1 MMLEAAPSADLHRV
15 PRGSTFWR
23 LADQIGQHWL
33 PLATAAPVLLLV
45 PFLIVFTLYMTFV
58 QGLPIEPGY
67 TLRHWLEVTRP
78 YVLFTVI
85 PNTLIVACGS
95 VLISLGFG
103 VPLSWFIN
111 RTRMP
116 LRSFAVVCIGLVI
129 IVPGFVQAMA
139 WQMLVNPTSGIFN
152 KSLEYLTGRTVA
164 ITVNSLL
171 GMAWVLGLALA
182 PAVFFMLSGAMKS
195 LNSELSEAAAV
206 ARISTIRTL
215 MQIELP
221 LLWPAILG
229 AGLYTFM
236 TAIAIFEVPA
246 MLGGGGGK
254 LGVLSTEVFYAVQPV
269 TPVPQID
276 YGAAGVYGSLIML
289 PSFFAMYFY
298 LRALGKFHGYAVVTG
313 RGYSSRPTDLGRAKY
328 VGIGF
333 LWLYLLLALGL
344 PLLVL
349 IWGSLQLN
357 FRPPSAEAL
366 SNLSL
371 RNFSQFF
378 PAIGGWRPLLNTI
391 ILMAGVSLVVMVI
404 SFMISWLVIRTKLS
418 FRGVLDVTVF
428 SSHAIP
434 AIAIGFDLYL
444 LALSLG
450 RWVPLAGTLFIIGV
464 AHAIASLAPATRIT
478 NAALLQIHPQLVE
491 AAQICRA
498 RESISMSRVIMP
510 LMKSSLL
517 YGGLWTALLSA
528 REVTMALFLAG
539 TNNVVFSVGVWE
551 LWRTG
556 SQGLA
561 ASAALLLVAI
571 IGAVAAITM
580 SLAKRLGGE
589 AASVWL

>member
-1 MMLEAAPSADLHRV
+1 MMLEAAPVARLRRG
-15 PRGSTFWR
+15 PRARFGR
-23 LADQIGQHWL
+23 LAGQIGQHWL
-33 PLATAAPVLLLV
+33 PLAISAPMLLLV
-45 PFLIVFTLYMTFV
+45 PFLVVFTLYMTFV

-78 YVLFTVI
+78 YVLLTVI
-85 PNTLIVACGS
+85 PNTLIVAFGS

-116 LRSFAVVCIGLVI
+116 LRSFAVVCIGLVV

-152 KSLEYLTGRTVA
+152 KSVEHLTNHTVT

-171 GMAWVLGLALA
+171 GMAWVLGLALT
-182 PAVFFMLSGAMKS
+182 PSVFFMISGAMRS

-206 ARISTIRTL
+206 ARISMIRTL
-215 MQIELP
+215 MKIELP

-246 MLGGGGGK
+246 MLGGGGGQ
-254 LGVLSTEVFYAVQPV
+254 LGVLSTELFYAVQPV
-269 TPVPQID
+269 MPVPQID

-298 LRALGKFHGYAVVTG
+298 LRALGRFHGYAVVTG
-313 RGYSSRPTDLGRAKY
+313 RGYASRPTDLGRAKY
-328 VGIGF
+328 LGIGF
-333 LWLYLLLALGL
+333 LWLYVLLALGL

-366 SNLSL
+366 SNLTL

-391 ILMAGVSLVVMVI
+391 ILMAGVSVVVMLI

-418 FRGVLDVTVF
+418 FRGILDVTVF

-444 LALSLG
+444 VALSLG
-450 RWVPLAGTLFIIGV
+450 RWIPLAGTLFIIGL
-464 AHAIASLAPATRIT
+464 AHAIASLAPATRVT

-498 RESISMSRVIMP
+498 RESVSMSRVIMP

-539 TNNVVFSVGVWE
+539 TNNVVFSVGIWE

-589 AASVWL
+589 AGSVWL